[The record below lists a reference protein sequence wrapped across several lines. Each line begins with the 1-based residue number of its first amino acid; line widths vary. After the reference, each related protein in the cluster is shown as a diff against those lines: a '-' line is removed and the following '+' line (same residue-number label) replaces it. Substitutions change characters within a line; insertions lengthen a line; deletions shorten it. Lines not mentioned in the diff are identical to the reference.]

1 MTKAEFHLDIA
12 GLYDNKEI
20 TEQIAIEAMKQHA
33 IEFAEQVQGDGWIL
47 MEAMKQHAIEFAE
60 QVQGD
65 GWILMGDSMW
75 RNVVDP
81 KIAEDDFRTT
91 EQLYKRFNNQEP

>member
-33 IEFAEQVQGDGWIL
+33 IEFAEQIAADGWI
-47 MEAMKQHAIEFAE
+47 IS
-60 QVQGD
+60 D
-65 GWILMGDSMW
+65 DSKW
-75 RNVVDP
+75 VNVMDHRIP
-81 KIAEDDFRTT
+81 EGKEYTT
-91 EQLYKRFNNQEP
+91 EQLYERFNNQEP

>member
-47 MEAMKQHAIEFAE
+47 M
-60 QVQGD
+60 
-65 GWILMGDSMW
+65 GDSMW

-91 EQLYKRFNNQEP
+91 EQLYERFNNQEP